1 MLITVASHLLSTAF
15 CACETKRSAFVL
27 KAVASFFPNKTCE
40 LLKFFEVLPSHT
52 LYSLPW
58 RLVPSL
64 APCFYPMIKTKY
76 LVMNSEMWRV
86 NFLVCSA
93 ECWTNSYHDEPSVMH
108 LFDYNSQESLLL
120 LQFWSDLNQLAH
132 NDRLH
137 ITVTCELW
145 WIDRCMRFIG
155 VLVCCWHYIQYGH
168 YAQ

>member
-1 MLITVASHLLSTAF
+1 M
-15 CACETKRSAFVL
+15 
-27 KAVASFFPNKTCE
+27 
-40 LLKFFEVLPSHT
+40 LKFFEVLPSHT

-76 LVMNSEMWRV
+76 LVMNSEMRRV

-137 ITVTCELW
+137 ITVTCELDRPLHEINWCSGLLLALCSIRSLYTIIYVYNVIFLEGGWFEVGW
-145 WIDRCMRFIG
+145 WCNNF
-155 VLVCCWHYIQYGH
+155 
-168 YAQ
+168 